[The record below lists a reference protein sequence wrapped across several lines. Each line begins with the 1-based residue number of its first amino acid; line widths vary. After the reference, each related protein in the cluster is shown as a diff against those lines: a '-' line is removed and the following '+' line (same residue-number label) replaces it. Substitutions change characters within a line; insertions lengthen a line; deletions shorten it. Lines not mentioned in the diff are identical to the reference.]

1 MSEIID
7 ENNYLSNLEE
17 ERNFLVRKERNFVR
31 MERWLSVIWFVV
43 FVAGIITA
51 FFDIAIGA
59 SILFMSAFF
68 ACLDFCCSSYL
79 MGVSE
84 GKLEQT
90 ISVLIRYE
98 KEMEK
103 DGKD

>member
-17 ERNFLVRKERNFVR
+17 ERNFLVRKERNFMR
-31 MERWLSVIWFVV
+31 IERWLGIIWLVI
-43 FVAGIITA
+43 FVAGVITV
-51 FFDIAIGA
+51 FFNVAIGA
-59 SILFMSAFF
+59 SILFTSAFF
-68 ACLDFCCSSYL
+68 ACLDLCCSSYL

>member
-17 ERNFLVRKERNFVR
+17 ERNFLVRKERNFMR
-31 MERWLSVIWFVV
+31 IERWLSVIWFVV
-43 FVAGIITA
+43 FVAGAITA

-59 SILFMSAFF
+59 SIFFVSAFF
-68 ACLDFCCSSYL
+68 ACLDMCCSSYL

-84 GKLEQT
+84 GKLEQAV
-90 ISVLIRYE
+90 SALIKYE
-98 KEMEK
+98 KEMK
-103 DGKD
+103 NDGKD

>member
-1 MSEIID
+1 MSEIITED
-7 ENNYLSNLEE
+7 NFVSNLEE
-17 ERNFLVRKERNFVR
+17 ERKFLVRKERNFMR
-31 MERWLSVIWFVV
+31 IERWLNIIWFAV
-43 FVAGIITA
+43 FVAGVITA

-59 SILFMSAFF
+59 SIFFVDAFI
-68 ACLDFCCSSYL
+68 ACLDMCCSSYL
-79 MGVSE
+79 VGVSE

>member
-1 MSEIID
+1 MSKIID
-7 ENNYLSNLEE
+7 EDNYLSNLEE
-17 ERNFLVRKERNFVR
+17 ERNFLVRKERNFMR
-31 MERWLSVIWFVV
+31 IERWLGIIWLVI

-51 FFDIAIGA
+51 FFDIAISA
-59 SILFMSAFF
+59 SILFTSAFF
-68 ACLDFCCSSYL
+68 ACLDLCCSSYL

-103 DGKD
+103 DGKN